1 MTINHEVGV
10 AWCTDDLGRIARQT
24 ANSVGSSA
32 PGEGVVVIDDVNI
45 FNAKLQEWQDYYY
58 HRPHGGLDGQTPNER
73 LRQKTQT
80 EIRV

>member
-1 MTINHEVGV
+1 
-10 AWCTDDLGRIARQT
+10 
-24 ANSVGSSA
+24 
-32 PGEGVVVIDDVNI
+32 VVVIDDVNI